1 MPTSLLDADLKFANL
16 GKKQDLKS
24 RVDGMESYL
33 YQLLEQL
40 RYSFGNL
47 DRTNFNDAGFAE
59 ITGIINQPI
68 IAEIKGIDGQI
79 TQITATSAALTTR
92 VEDAEGN
99 ITALYQFADEI
110 TQKVEDAEGNITTLT
125 ATAQG
130 LSARVT
136 NAEGS
141 ISTLTQTAESL
152 TIKVSSVEKSVST
165 VSQTVNSISLDVT
178 NGSESS
184 TIKLYR
190 NGIAV
195 SSQTIQFTGLVSF
208 SDLEGTGTTVINGNN
223 ITTGEIRAINY
234 IAEGDPSGGTYNVF
248 SVEDGAGNQIGA
260 IGYQWLSSEGNVGD
274 RLWIRT
280 EQYGRFYP
288 SIKIEAAGRMSI
300 EANNDSYGFVYIYSA
315 GDMTL
320 SAGGE
325 ISILQGGTT
334 WKFMNGDLYKA
345 GRAVL

>member
-16 GKKQDLKS
+16 GKKTDLKS

-68 IAEIKGIDGQI
+68 IAEIKGIDGQL

-110 TQKVEDAEGNITTLT
+110 TLKVEDAEGNIATLT
-125 ATAQG
+125 QTAKG
-130 LSARVT
+130 LSSRVE
-136 NAEGS
+136 NAEGD
-141 ISTLTQTAESL
+141 ISTLTQTASTL
-152 TIKVSSVEKSVST
+152 TNKVSSVEGSVST
-165 VSQTVNSISLDVT
+165 LSQTVNSISLGVT
-178 NGSESS
+178 NGEESS
-184 TIKLYR
+184 TIRLYR

-195 SSQTIQFTGLVSF
+195 SSQTVRFTGIVTF
-208 SDLEGTGTTVINGNN
+208 SDLSGNGTTVINGNN

-260 IGYQWLSSEGNVGD
+260 IGYQWLNSEGNVGD

-280 EQYGRFYP
+280 ERYGSYYP
-288 SIKIEAAGRMSI
+288 SIKIEAAGRLSI

-325 ISILQGGTT
+325 LSIYQGGTT
-334 WKFMNGDLYKA
+334 WQFMNGDLYKA
-345 GRAVL
+345 GRVVL

>member
-1 MPTSLLDADLKFANL
+1 M
-16 GKKQDLKS
+16 
-24 RVDGMESYL
+24 
-33 YQLLEQL
+33 
-40 RYSFGNL
+40 
-47 DRTNFNDAGFAE
+47 
-59 ITGIINQPI
+59 
-68 IAEIKGIDGQI
+68 
-79 TQITATSAALTTR
+79 
-92 VEDAEGN
+92 EDAEGN

-130 LSARVT
+130 LSTRVT

-152 TIKVSSVEKSVST
+152 TIKVSGVEKSVST
-165 VSQTVNSISLDVT
+165 VSQTVNSISLGVT

-190 NGIAV
+190 NEIEV

-208 SDLEGTGTTVINGNN
+208 SDLEGNGTTVINGNN

-260 IGYQWLSSEGNVGD
+260 IGYQWLS
-274 RLWIRT
+274 
-280 EQYGRFYP
+280 
-288 SIKIEAAGRMSI
+288 
-300 EANNDSYGFVYIYSA
+300 
-315 GDMTL
+315 
-320 SAGGE
+320 
-325 ISILQGGTT
+325 
-334 WKFMNGDLYKA
+334 
-345 GRAVL
+345 

>member
-16 GKKQDLKS
+16 GKKTDLES

-152 TIKVSSVEKSVST
+152 TIKVSSVEGSVSK
-165 VSQTVNSISLDVT
+165 VSQTVNSISLGVT
-178 NGSESS
+178 NESESS

-190 NGIAV
+190 NGIEV
-195 SSQTIQFTGLVSF
+195 SSQIIQFTGLVSF
-208 SDLEGTGTTVINGNN
+208 SDLEGNGTTVINGNN

-280 EQYGRFYP
+280 EQYGSYYP
-288 SIKIEAAGRMSI
+288 SIKIEAAGRLSI
-300 EANNDSYGFVYIYSA
+300 ESNNSSYGFVYIRSA
-315 GDMTL
+315 REITI
-320 SAGGE
+320 SAEWYVTFYAGE
-325 ISILQGGTT
+325 TKWQITYDGI
-334 WKFMNGDLYKA
+334 YKNDTK
-345 GRAVL
+345 VV

>member
-16 GKKQDLKS
+16 GKKTDLKS

-110 TQKVEDAEGNITTLT
+110 TLKVEDAEGNIATLT
-125 ATAQG
+125 QTAQG
-130 LSARVT
+130 LSSRVE
-136 NAEGS
+136 NAEGD
-141 ISTLTQTAESL
+141 ISTLTQTASTL
-152 TIKVSSVEKSVST
+152 TNKVSSVEGSVST
-165 VSQTVNSISLDVT
+165 LSQTVNSISLGVT
-178 NGSESS
+178 NGEESS
-184 TIKLYR
+184 TIRLYR

-195 SSQTIQFTGLVSF
+195 SSQTVRFTGIVTF
-208 SDLEGTGTTVINGNN
+208 SDLSGYGTTVINGNN

-260 IGYQWLSSEGNVGD
+260 IGYQWLNSEGNVGD

-280 EQYGRFYP
+280 ERYGSYYP
-288 SIKIEAAGRMSI
+288 SIKIEAAGRLSI

-325 ISILQGGTT
+325 LSIYQGGTT
-334 WKFMNGDLYKA
+334 WQFMNGDLYKA
-345 GRAVL
+345 GRMVL